1 MSNLQISLLTK
12 EQTAE
17 LVLKHLD
24 AGEMPI
30 LLNTKTSTAFLLNME
45 INDPLLTQKANFVSN
60 ALYKIKIRFSYDIK
74 KLEDIGLQQRY
85 PGKRYSPYLLDVIKI
100 HPQLLIEIPYLPNDL
115 REHCNKILGTKTPQ
129 WRPYTLGEFI
139 DNVGEVGDVVT
150 YRFRD
155 KNNASKCEWTSLI
168 MEIEDC
174 PDGESET
181 FPIRIYIGVSEFL
194 LKELFEHYEYR
205 VNGQWLPFGVY
216 E

>member
-24 AGEMPI
+24 AGKMPI

-45 INDPLLTQKANFVSN
+45 INDPLITEKANFVSN

-74 KLEDIGLQQRY
+74 KLEDIDLQQRY
-85 PGKRYSPYLLDVIKI
+85 PGKRYSPYLLDIIKI

-115 REHCNKILGTKTPQ
+115 REHCYKILGTKTKQLKPFTSEYFEQ
-129 WRPYTLGEFI
+129 FLAVGSIIMIRFNKTNNIKRVQLTEIIYKPDSVSEISAVTFGSQSYTLEELK
-139 DNVGEVGDVVT
+139 DN
-150 YRFRD
+150 
-155 KNNASKCEWTSLI
+155 L
-168 MEIEDC
+168 
-174 PDGESET
+174 
-181 FPIRIYIGVSEFL
+181 
-194 LKELFEHYEYR
+194 EYFQ
-205 VNGQWLPFGVY
+205 NDQWQPFGVY